1 MKGVN
6 PPPGMGDGGRR
17 YTRLCLDTLALCA
30 ICPARGHNE
39 RMRVVVTRIE
49 PDGTMQRRVVDT
61 GQRDDAPG
69 GKTWLP
75 ALWRPRHRTAL
86 SRAPPSTT
94 SA

>member
-1 MKGVN
+1 
-6 PPPGMGDGGRR
+6 
-17 YTRLCLDTLALCA
+17 
-30 ICPARGHNE
+30 
-39 RMRVVVTRIE
+39 MRVVVTRIE